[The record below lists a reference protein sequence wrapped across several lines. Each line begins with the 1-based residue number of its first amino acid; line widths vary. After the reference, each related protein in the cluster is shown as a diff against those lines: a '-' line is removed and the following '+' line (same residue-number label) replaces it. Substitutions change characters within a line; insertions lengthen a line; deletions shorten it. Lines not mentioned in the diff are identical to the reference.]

1 MDPLTTMKEMY
12 RRYKPRKVLKFV
24 MADRKRQFAAVAVVA
39 IMVVAIFAVL
49 SRPGGDGT
57 EDADFSLPGPRA
69 RSGAPSW
76 CPTVNRS
83 YR

>member
-57 EDADFSLPGPRA
+57 EDADFPLIPVYQDPERGRGLH
-69 RSGAPSW
+69 RG
-76 CPTVNRS
+76 VR
-83 YR
+83 R